1 MGRWRDARGRWGG
14 RALNDNHCDE
24 NDDDDVDGGSDGP
37 WEGGKLPGVGPGG
50 RVVRLSTSLRLSRNA
65 DSQRIKIGEAVSD
78 AI

>member
-1 MGRWRDARGRWGG
+1 MGRWQDPRGRWGG

-50 RVVRLSTSLRLSRNA
+50 RGGKALNLPSPVTKCRFPKNKDRRGC
-65 DSQRIKIGEAVSD
+65 Q
-78 AI
+78 